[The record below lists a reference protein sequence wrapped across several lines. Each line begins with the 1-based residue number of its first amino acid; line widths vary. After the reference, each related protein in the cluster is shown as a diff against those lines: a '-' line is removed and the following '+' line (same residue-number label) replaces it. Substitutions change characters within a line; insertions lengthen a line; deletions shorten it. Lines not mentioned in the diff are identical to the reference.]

1 MKKTAQYNTTELAL
15 LAGSFIPSFKLL
27 RNNDPLRLAGAT
39 AFFTTFAL
47 PPIVFILA
55 QIFGLLLSPR
65 TVGQGLLKNLGDNL
79 GSDGAQQIRGV
90 ISSIRGFSNSW
101 LVIICGFIFLLFVAT
116 TLFVVIKNSFNQI
129 WEVKIKVDHGFL
141 FNLRSRLRSL
151 AIIFLVGILFIADL
165 VFKSLQSIS
174 SNYVEKLFGV
184 GSFYYQLVFSEIT
197 SIIIVSAWFILLF
210 RFLAEGTPKWKAAA
224 MGGLLTGI
232 LFSIGRNILR
242 TLLVKGNIGLL
253 YGTSGSMV
261 LVLLFVFYTSF
272 ILYFGASFIKIY
284 SAKKNWPL
292 QREKK
297 QA

>member
-1 MKKTAQYNTTELAL
+1 MKEPAQHNTTELAL

-27 RNNDPLRLAGAT
+27 RKNDPLRLAGAT

-65 TVGQGLLKNLGDNL
+65 KVGRGLLKNLSNNL
-79 GSDGAQQIRGV
+79 GADGAQQVREV
-90 ISSIRGFSNSW
+90 ILSIRGFNNSW

-116 TLFVVIKNSFNQI
+116 TLFLVIKNSINQI
-129 WEVKIKVDHGFL
+129 WEIKVKDEHGFI
-141 FNLRSRLRSL
+141 FNVLSRLRSL
-151 AIIFLVGILFIADL
+151 AVIIFVGLLFIADL

-184 GSFYYQLVFSEIT
+184 GSFYYQLVFSEVT

-210 RFLAEGTPKWKAAA
+210 RFLAEATPKWKAAA

-232 LFSIGRNILR
+232 LFSLGRLILR
-242 TLLVKGNIGLL
+242 SLLVKGNIGML
-253 YGTSGSMV
+253 YGTSGSLV

-272 ILYFGASFIKIY
+272 ILYFGACFIKIY